1 MGEEHKPL
9 LDASGVDP
17 REEDKTATA
26 ILRRKK
32 KDNMLLVDDAIN
44 DDNSVIAINSNTM
57 DKLEL
62 FRGDTVLVKG
72 KKRKDT
78 VLIVLIDDELEDG
91 ACRINRVVRNNLRS
105 RLGDLVTIH
114 PCPDIKYATRISVLP
129 IADTIEG
136 ITGNLFDVFLKPYFV
151 EAYRPVRKGD
161 HFVVRGGMR
170 QVEFKVVDVEP
181 EEYAVVAQDTIIHW
195 EGEPINREDEEN
207 NMNEVGYDDIGGCR
221 KQMAQIR
228 EMVELPLRHPQLF
241 KAIGIKPPRGVLM
254 YGPPGT
260 GKTLMARAVANETG
274 AFFFL
279 INGPE
284 VMSKMAGESESNLR
298 KAFEEAEKNAPA
310 IIFIDEI
317 DSIAP
322 KRDKTNGEVERRVVS
337 QLLTLMDGM
346 KARSNVV
353 VIAATNRPNSI
364 DPALRRFGRFDREVD
379 IGIPDATGRLEVLRI
394 HTKNMKL
401 ADDVDLEAL
410 AAETHGYV
418 GADIASLCSE
428 AAMQQIREKMDL
440 IDLDEDEI
448 DAEVLDSLGVTMDNF
463 RFALGNSNPSA
474 LRETVVESVNV
485 TWDDVG
491 GLDEIK
497 EELKETVEY
506 PVLHPDQY
514 TKFGLSPSKGVLFYG
529 PPGTGK
535 TLLAKAVAT
544 EVSANFISVKG
555 PELLSMWYGE
565 SESNIRDIFDKARAA
580 APTVVFLDELDS
592 IAKAR
597 GGSLGD
603 AGGASDRVVNQ
614 LLTEMDG
621 MNAKKNVFVIGAT
634 NRPDQIDP
642 AILRPGRLDQLIYVP
657 LPDENARLSIL
668 NAQLRKT
675 PLEPGLELTAIAKAT
690 QGFSGADLLY
700 IVQRAAKYAI
710 KDSIEAHRQHEA
722 EKEVKVE
729 GEDVEMTDEGAKA
742 EQEPEVDPVPYIT
755 KEHFAEA
762 MKTAKRSVSDA
773 ELRRYEAYSQQM
785 KASRGQFSNF
795 NFNDAPL
802 GTTATGNANSNNSA
816 PSGAGAAF
824 GSNAEED
831 DDLYS

>member
-1 MGEEHKPL
+1 MSEEPHHKVNL
-9 LDASGVDP
+9 NDASGKEVGK
-17 REEDKTATA
+17 ENELATA
-26 ILRRKK
+26 ILRSKK
-32 KDNMLLVDDAIN
+32 RDNALIVEDATT
-44 DDNSVIAINSNTM
+44 DDNSVITMSPNT
-57 DKLEL
+57 LETLQL

-72 KKRKDT
+72 KKRHDT
-78 VLIVLIDDELEDG
+78 VLIVLIDEELADG
-91 ACRINRVVRNNLRS
+91 MVRINRVVRNNLRV
-105 RLGDLVTIH
+105 RLGDVVTVF
-114 PCPDIKYATRISVLP
+114 PCPDIKYATRILCLP
-129 IADTIEG
+129 IADTVEG
-136 ITGNLFDVFLKPYFV
+136 LTGSLFDVFLKPYFV

-161 HFVVRGGMR
+161 LFTVRGGMR

-181 EEYAVVAQDTIIHW
+181 QEYAIVAQDTIIHCD
-195 EGEPINREDEEN
+195 GEPIEREDEEN
-207 NMNEVGYDDIGGCR
+207 NLNDVGYEDIGGCR

-228 EMVELPLRHPQLF
+228 ELVELPLRHPQLF
-241 KAIGIKPPRGVLM
+241 KSIGIKPPRGVLM

-260 GKTLMARAVANETG
+260 GKTLIARAVANETG

-284 VMSKMAGESESNLR
+284 IMSKMAGESESNLR

-346 KARSNVV
+346 RSRANIV

-379 IGIPDATGRLEVLRI
+379 IGIPDPTGRLEILRI

-401 ADDVDLEAL
+401 HGDVDLEQL
-410 AAETHGYV
+410 AAETHGFV
-418 GADIASLCSE
+418 GSDLASLCSE
-428 AAMQQIREKMDL
+428 AAMQQIREKMEL
-440 IDLDEDEI
+440 IDLEAENI
-448 DAEVLDSLGVTMDNF
+448 DAEVLDSLGVTMENF
-463 RFALGNSNPSA
+463 RYALGVSNPSA

-485 TWDDVG
+485 SWEDVG

-497 EELKETVEY
+497 QELKETVEY
-506 PVLHPDQY
+506 PVLHPEMY
-514 TKFGLSPSKGVLFYG
+514 TKFGMSPSKGVLFFG

-555 PELLSMWYGE
+555 PELFSMWVGE

-580 APTVVFLDELDS
+580 APCVVFFDELDS

-597 GGSLGD
+597 GNSLGD
-603 AGGASDRVVNQ
+603 SGGADRVVNQ

-642 AILRPGRLDQLIYVP
+642 ALLRPGRLDQLIYVP
-657 LPDENARLSIL
+657 LPDEAARLSIL
-668 NAQLRKT
+668 QAQLRKT
-675 PLEPGLELTAIAKAT
+675 PLEPGLDLTQIAASTK
-690 QGFSGADLLY
+690 GFSGADLSY
-700 IVQRAAKYAI
+700 IVQRAAKFAI
-710 KDSIEAHRQHEA
+710 KDSIEASIAA
-722 EKEVKVE
+722 ERAA
-729 GEDVEMTDEGAKA
+729 GENGDAAMELEEDA
-742 EQEPEVDPVPYIT
+742 VPFIT
-755 KEHFAEA
+755 RAHFEEA
-762 MKTAKRSVSDA
+762 MKTAARSVSDS
-773 ELRRYEAYSQQM
+773 ELRRYESYAQQLQQ
-785 KASRGQFSNF
+785 SRGVSSFSF
-795 NFNDAPL
+795 GGSSGA
-802 GTTATGNANSNNSA
+802 A
-816 PSGAGAAF
+816 PSAAVGDDGA
-824 GSNAEED
+824 D
-831 DDLYS
+831 DDLYA